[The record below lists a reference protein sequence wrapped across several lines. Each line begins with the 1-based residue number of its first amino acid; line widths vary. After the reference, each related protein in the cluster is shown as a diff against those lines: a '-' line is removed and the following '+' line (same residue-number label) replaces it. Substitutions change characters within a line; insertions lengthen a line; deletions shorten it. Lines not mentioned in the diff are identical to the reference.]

1 MEMSIL
7 KAVDFDIGLP
17 LSYSF
22 LRRYARVRPFF
33 FTSSRCCYIDVPLK
47 LGKQS

>member
-22 LRRYARVRPFF
+22 LRRYARVSISFSKFHYAEFF
-33 FTSSRCCYIDVPLK
+33 N
-47 LGKQS
+47 